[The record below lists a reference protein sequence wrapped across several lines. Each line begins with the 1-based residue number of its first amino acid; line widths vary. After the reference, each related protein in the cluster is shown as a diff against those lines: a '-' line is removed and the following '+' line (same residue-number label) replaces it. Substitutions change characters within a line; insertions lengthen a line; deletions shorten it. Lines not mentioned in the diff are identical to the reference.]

1 MAKTLW
7 HTSLKEMGPTTV
19 TVKHE
24 RQKSKFSKPGQP
36 KPDYVILTIN
46 GEDFGYNVENEAC
59 ANFFTGKRG
68 QTFAIQAEGSRDDA
82 KIVFVGA
89 PASQMQPPPAQ
100 PAQRYDS
107 NPPGRPGGGPDV
119 RSPESSQ
126 AAAALVPFMGVE
138 VGFAVGNSIL
148 TMNAM
153 GKDWLVADG
162 KKELNRRAS
171 FLLRLCARLR
181 DGHLAPADPADM
193 K

>member
-1 MAKTLW
+1 M
-7 HTSLKEMGPTTV
+7 
-19 TVKHE
+19 
-24 RQKSKFSKPGQP
+24 QP

-107 NPPGRPGGGPDV
+107 NPPGRPAVDQTCVHLNHPKRLLLWCRLWCGGRVCCWKFNLDD
-119 RSPESSQ
+119 E
-126 AAAALVPFMGVE
+126 
-138 VGFAVGNSIL
+138 
-148 TMNAM
+148 
-153 GKDWLVADG
+153 
-162 KKELNRRAS
+162 
-171 FLLRLCARLR
+171 R
-181 DGHLAPADPADM
+181 DGERLARR
-193 K
+193 